1 MTVTRSRNSP
11 WKHLSWLEITDML
24 DKLARDPRKL
34 GHFKGYEELH
44 NWTHICGLW
53 ELPPDVK
60 VLILIHNIGAM
71 HL

>member
-1 MTVTRSRNSP
+1 
-11 WKHLSWLEITDML
+11 ML